1 MLKSKD
7 NLRVDSN
14 LIPYCPVCGEKMEI
28 NIRKDAFFVEDANWN
43 KLSNNYEAFIHD
55 NINKKLIL
63 IELGVGF
70 NTPGIIRFPFE
81 KLAYMHD
88 NVTLIRINDKYND
101 VAYELKNKAICIKDD
116 CSNAIT
122 NILKQ

>member
-7 NLRVDSN
+7 NLRVDSS
-14 LIPYCPVCGEKMEI
+14 LIPYCPMCWAKMDI
-28 NIRKDAFFVEDANWN
+28 NIRKDAFFVEDDNWH
-43 KLSNNYEAFIHD
+43 KLNDNYERFIND

-81 KLAYMHD
+81 NLAYTHD
-88 NVTLIRINDKYND
+88 NVTLIRINDRYND
-101 VAYELKNKAICIKDD
+101 MVYELNDRAICIKDD
-116 CSNAIT
+116 CANAIT
-122 NILKQ
+122 NILN